1 MSSCLDS
8 INHERSQ
15 SVGSDES
22 WPHTGEERDTGWR
35 VYHLAH
41 TRERDEL
48 VRDIVTLVKE
58 NEPPARQRRTKRGRK
73 RVHSWKKLVCMYM
86 PADGYTYLAIPS
98 GACRKKLLLWTCH
111 GTMNRIR
118 ITQPYTE
125 HIRRYL
131 KNTWILCWKGL
142 PHSLCIKEAGRVGER
157 NTN

>member
-15 SVGSDES
+15 GVGSDES

-35 VYHLAH
+35 VYNLACI
-41 TRERDEL
+41 RERDEL

-86 PADGYTYLAIPS
+86 PADGYTWLYLQGHA
-98 GACRKKLLLWTCH
+98 
-111 GTMNRIR
+111 
-118 ITQPYTE
+118 
-125 HIRRYL
+125 
-131 KNTWILCWKGL
+131 
-142 PHSLCIKEAGRVGER
+142 ER
-157 NTN
+157 NCFYEPAMVWWTVAYHPTIHRAYQEIPKEYLDTMLERVASLPLHQRGREGGRKEY